1 MPRLSP
7 DRLFW
12 SLALAVLPLGLAG
25 CGGGPARMKLYPV
38 NGQVLLNDKALADHR
53 VVFLPVDKVK
63 YEREHPFAIT
73 DKEGKF
79 RLSTYEQGDGAPA
92 GEFVVVFFP
101 NDELDDG
108 SDQRKRTSPLP
119 TRYMSADK
127 SDFRVKIE
135 GETSLPPFKLQK

>member
-1 MPRLSP
+1 MLRVFPERL
-7 DRLFW
+7 LGL
-12 SLALAVLPLGLAG
+12 LALAALPLGLTG

-38 NGQVLLNDKALADHR
+38 TGQVYLNDKPLADHR
-53 VVFLPVDKVK
+53 VVFLPVDKTK

-119 TRYMSADK
+119 SKYMAADK

-135 GETSLPPFKLQK
+135 GGTDLPPFKLQK